1 MLVISGDEM
10 MHEREPRYQV
20 ANVYGDCWV
29 IDKPNSRVLAA
40 HLIEA
45 NANLIAA
52 ALNAAEDAG
61 RWKAALE
68 FAWAFV
74 PRPRGDPDDPMYN
87 AKFAAAY
94 AEHRQALKAEPKEAT
109 R

>member
-1 MLVISGDEM
+1 MAADRYRWGPWQKSRKTDPQGNYGYMWDEEDERLVSPVE
-10 MHEREPRYQV
+10 
-20 ANVYGDCWV
+20 
-29 IDKPNSRVLAA
+29 LAV
-40 HLIEA
+40 
-45 NANLIAA
+45 

-61 RWKAALE
+61 RLKAALE

-74 PRPRGDPDDPMYN
+74 PRPREDPDDPMYN